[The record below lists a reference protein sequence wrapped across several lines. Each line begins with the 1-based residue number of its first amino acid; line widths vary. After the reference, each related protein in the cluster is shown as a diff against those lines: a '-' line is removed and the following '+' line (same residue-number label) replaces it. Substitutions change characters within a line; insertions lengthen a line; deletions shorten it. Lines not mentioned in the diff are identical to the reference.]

1 MYPNE
6 NNTPFTGNRRY
17 PSDRAWRLRRDE
29 HPPTKWSRCCRT
41 APGHADALWLRTWHC
56 WF

>member
-29 HPPTKWSRCCRT
+29 HPPTK
-41 APGHADALWLRTWHC
+41 
-56 WF
+56 